1 MNINTERL
9 VTSFVTMCEIDSPSR
24 HEKNFS
30 SYLQETFS
38 ALGADSIEVDNSSAD
53 TGSETGNLIVRFSG
67 NTENPLFFSCHMDTV
82 EPGRN
87 IKVDRKGDI
96 FFSKGDTILGADDK
110 TGIAAL
116 IELVTLLKENDI
128 SHRPFELVFT
138 TCEEIGLLGAK
149 ALDPSL
155 LQSQYGFALDS
166 TGPGDIVI
174 GAPAAN
180 RIKITVRGKAAHSG
194 LSPESG
200 VNALSIA
207 AEAIS
212 RLPMGRID
220 EITTCNLGLIT
231 GGTAT
236 NIVPESISLEGEVRS
251 HSEQKLDE
259 VTKSIIAMF
268 ETVAENWP
276 LPEGVTD
283 KPEIITEVDKDF
295 PLIDLDEN
303 SLPLVHIRDAEQKL
317 KREMK
322 KVIAGGGSDANIFC
336 GYGLPT
342 AILATG
348 MMNVH
353 TTDEQADL
361 TKMIELTEL
370 LIALV
375 TK

>member
-1 MNINTERL
+1 MNINIERL
-9 VTSFVTMCEIDSPSR
+9 VTSFITMCEIDSPSR
-24 HEKNFS
+24 HEKDMS
-30 SYLQETFS
+30 SYLQKTFS
-38 ALGADSIEVDNSSAD
+38 ALGADSIEVDNSATE

-67 NTENPLFFSCHMDTV
+67 NDREPLFFCCHMDTV

-87 IKVDRKGDI
+87 IEVGRKGDI

-116 IELVTLLKENDI
+116 IELVTLLKENGL

-149 ALDPSL
+149 ALNPAL
-155 LQSQYGFALDS
+155 LQSKYGFALDS
-166 TGPGDIVI
+166 TGPEDIVT

-194 LSPESG
+194 LNPESG
-200 VNALSIA
+200 INALSIA

-212 RLPMGRID
+212 KLPMGRID
-220 EITTCNLGLIT
+220 EITTCNLGLIN

-236 NIVPESISLEGEVRS
+236 NIVPELVTLEGEVRS
-251 HSEQKLDE
+251 HSDHKLE
-259 VTKSIIAMF
+259 EITNRIIEIF
-268 ETVAENWP
+268 ETVARNWP
-276 LPEGVTD
+276 LPQGCTD
-283 KPEIITEVDKDF
+283 IPEIIAEVEKDF
-295 PLIDLDEN
+295 PLIDLAEN
-303 SLPLVHIRDAEQKL
+303 SLPLVHIREAEQKL
-317 KREMK
+317 NK
-322 KVIAGGGSDANIFC
+322 KLTKTIAGGGSDANIFC
-336 GYGLPT
+336 GYGLPA

-348 MMNVH
+348 MMHVH

-361 TKMIELTEL
+361 TKMIQLTEL

-375 TK
+375 AE

>member
-1 MNINTERL
+1 MNINIERL

-24 HEKNFS
+24 HEKNMS

-38 ALGADSIEVDNSSAD
+38 TLGADSVEVDNSRAE

-67 NTENPLFFSCHMDTV
+67 NNRKPLFFSCHMDTV

-87 IKVDRKGDI
+87 IEVGRRGDI

-110 TGIAAL
+110 TGIAVL
-116 IELVTLLKENDI
+116 IELVNLLKENNL

-155 LQSQYGFALDS
+155 LQSEYGFALDS
-166 TGPGDIVI
+166 TGPGDIVT

-194 LSPESG
+194 LNPENG
-200 VNALSIA
+200 INALSIA

-220 EITTCNLGLIT
+220 EITTCNLGLVT

-236 NIVPESISLEGEVRS
+236 NIVPESVTLEGEVRS
-251 HSEQKLDE
+251 HSDHKLEE
-259 VTKSIIAMF
+259 VTNSIMDVF
-268 ETVAENWP
+268 KTVAKNWP
-276 LPEGVTD
+276 RPGGSTD
-283 KPEIITEVDKDF
+283 KPEIITEINKDF
-295 PLIDLDEN
+295 PLIDLDKN
-303 SLPLVHIRDAEQKL
+303 SLPLVHIRDAEKKL
-317 KREMK
+317 NKELK

-361 TKMIELTEL
+361 GKMIELTEL
-370 LIALV
+370 LVTLV
-375 TK
+375 VE

>member
-1 MNINTERL
+1 MHINTERL

-24 HEKNFS
+24 HEKNIS
-30 SYLQETFS
+30 SYLQKTFS
-38 ALGADSIEVDNSSAD
+38 ALGADSIEMDNSAAE
-53 TGSETGNLIVRFSG
+53 TGSETGNLIIRFSG
-67 NTENPLFFSCHMDTV
+67 NNREPLFFCCHMDTV

-87 IKVDRKGDI
+87 IEVGRKGNI

-116 IELVTLLKENDI
+116 IELMTLLKENNL
-128 SHRPFELVFT
+128 SHRPVELVFT

-149 ALDPSL
+149 ALNPSL

-166 TGPGDIVI
+166 TGPGDIVT

-180 RIKITVRGKAAHSG
+180 RLKITVQGKAAHSG
-194 LSPESG
+194 LNPESG
-200 VNALSIA
+200 INALCIA

-212 RLPMGRID
+212 RLPIGRID
-220 EITTCNLGLIT
+220 EITTCNLGLVS

-236 NIVPESISLEGEVRS
+236 NIVPELVTLEGEVRS
-251 HSEQKLDE
+251 HSEHKLEE
-259 VTKSIIAMF
+259 VTKTITETF
-268 ETVAENWP
+268 KTVARNWP
-276 LPEGVTD
+276 QPPGCTD
-283 KPEIITEVDKDF
+283 KPEVMIEIHKDF
-295 PLIDLDEN
+295 PLIDLDEH
-303 SLPLVHIRDAEQKL
+303 SLPLVHIREAEQKL
-317 KREMK
+317 NRKLK

-348 MMNVH
+348 MIDVH
-353 TTDEQADL
+353 TTNEQADL
-361 TKMIELTEL
+361 TKMIEVTEL

-375 TK
+375 VE